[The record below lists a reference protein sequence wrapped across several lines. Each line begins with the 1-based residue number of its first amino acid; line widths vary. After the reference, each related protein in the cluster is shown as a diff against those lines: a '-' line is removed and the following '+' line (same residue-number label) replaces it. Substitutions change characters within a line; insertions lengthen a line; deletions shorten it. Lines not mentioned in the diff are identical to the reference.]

1 MNIEDDFTLIR
12 QCLDGNTNSFEI
24 IVKKYQLKIINLSY
38 KYTKNY
44 ADAEEVAQQS
54 FLRAFN
60 SLDKFRFESQFSTW
74 MHRITVNCAL
84 NYINSKEKMKE
95 KETISIDSGH
105 SSKREDFRNMEV
117 QVPADVNAENPY
129 NHYNME
135 ELAGHT
141 EKVYN
146 SLPEE
151 LKLVIKLR
159 EIEGMSY
166 DEISLKTGMPIGTV
180 RSRLHRAREIL
191 IHSLKDYL
199 PDE

>member
-1 MNIEDDFTLIR
+1 MDIKDDFTLIR
-12 QCLDGNTNSFEI
+12 QCLDGDTSSFEF
-24 IVKKYQLKIINLSY
+24 IVKKYQLKTINLSY

-84 NYINSKEKMKE
+84 NFINSKEKMKE

-105 SSKREDFRNMEV
+105 TSKQGDMAIKSQIPAGMEI
-117 QVPADVNAENPY
+117 ETPY
-129 NHYNME
+129 NHYNMGK
-135 ELAGHT
+135 LAGHT

-146 SLPEE
+146 SLPKD
-151 LKLVIKLR
+151 LKLVVKLR
-159 EIEGMSY
+159 EIEDLSY
-166 DEISLKTGMPIGTV
+166 EEISEKTGMPIGTV
-180 RSRLHRAREIL
+180 RSRLHRAREMMIKA
-191 IHSLKDYL
+191 LKDYL
-199 PDE
+199 DE

>member
-1 MNIEDDFTLIR
+1 MNIEDDFTLIK

-105 SSKREDFRNMEV
+105 SSKQEDFGNMEV
-117 QVPADVNAENPY
+117 QLPVDVNTENPY

-191 IHSLKDYL
+191 IDSLKDYL